1 MKTIDSF
8 LGEKWYKKNLDE
20 RESLLISQRHEI
32 SLILSNLLSLR
43 DLKEDEIDN
52 YLFPNLLKNLPDPN
66 NFIDMNKSLERT
78 YKAMQNNEKIAIIAD
93 YDVDGSTS
101 AAIMYKFFKEIN
113 IEVLLE
119 IPNRL
124 NEGYGPNKKIMNK
137 LKKQNTNLLFT
148 LDCGTNSFEVLNDKE
163 YQDIDIIVI
172 DHHISDF
179 KLPEVYSLINPNRFD
194 ETGESK
200 DLAAVGVTF
209 IFLMALRRFLRE
221 KNYFIK
227 KNFSEPNLLNLLD
240 LVALGTVCDVVKLKN
255 YNRAIVK
262 KGMDIIHKR
271 KNESIRKLF
280 DNSNINREPN
290 VQDLSFIIGPQLNA
304 ASRIENQF
312 LATKILIT
320 EDITEIENLT
330 KRLFLLNEKRK
341 LIEKNIYEEA
351 LEQAS
356 KQLQNNI
363 ILVSGNNWHKGVLGI
378 VAGKISEKYYKP
390 CIVISFI
397 NEIGYGSARSI
408 KDFNLGKL
416 IIEANNDNLLI
427 SGGGHEQAAGLKIK
441 KLKLDMFF
449 EYLINKTKSLDPI
462 FFRKTNYYDLDLSID
477 QINFD
482 LIENIEKMEPFG
494 NGNEEPIF
502 KIINASIDHVKIIKE
517 KHLMIFIKNNFND
530 NLKGICFNCVD
541 NNLGQ
546 NLLNFKSKKFH
557 IFCTLKRDNFNDKL
571 MPQIIIYDAI
581 LSIN

>member
-1 MKTIDSF
+1 MNTIDSF

-43 DLKEDEIDN
+43 DLKEDEIEN

-124 NEGYGPNKKIMNK
+124 EEGYGPNKKIMNK
-137 LKKQNTNLLFT
+137 LKNQNTNLLFT

-163 YQDIDIIVI
+163 YKNIDIIVI
-172 DHHISDF
+172 DHHISDV

-227 KNFSEPNLLNLLD
+227 KNFPEPNLLNLLD

-271 KNESIRKLF
+271 KNESIKKLF

-390 CIVISFI
+390 CIVISFV

-427 SGGGHEQAAGLKIK
+427 SGGGHEQAAGLRIK

-449 EYLINKTKSLDPI
+449 EYLINRTKSLDPI

-494 NGNEEPIF
+494 NGNEEPRF
-502 KIINASIDHVKIIKE
+502 KIIDASIDHVKIIKE
-517 KHLMIFIKNNFND
+517 KHLMIFIKNNFNN

>member
-8 LGEKWYKKNLDE
+8 LGEKWHKKNLDE

-43 DLKEDEIDN
+43 DLKEGEIEN
-52 YLFPNLLKNLPDPN
+52 YLFPDLLQNLPDPN

-78 YKAMQNNEKIAIIAD
+78 YKAIQNSEKIAIIAD

-101 AAIMYKFFKEIN
+101 AAIMHKFFKEIN

-124 NEGYGPNKKIMNK
+124 DEGYGPNKKIMNK
-137 LKKQNTNLLFT
+137 LKNQNTNLLFT

-163 YQDIDIIVI
+163 YKNIDIIVI
-172 DHHISDF
+172 DHHISDV

-227 KNFSEPNLLNLLD
+227 KNFPEPNLLNLLD

-271 KNESIRKLF
+271 KNESIKKLF

-390 CIVISFI
+390 CIVISFV

-427 SGGGHEQAAGLKIK
+427 SGGGHEQAAGLKIN

-449 EYLINKTKSLDPI
+449 EYLINRTKTLDPT

-494 NGNEEPIF
+494 NGNEEPRF
-502 KIINASIDHVKIIKE
+502 KIINASIEHVKIVKE
-517 KHLMIFIKNNFND
+517 KHLMIFIKNNFNN

-557 IFCTLKRDNFNDKL
+557 IFCSLKRDNFNDKF

>member
-8 LGEKWYKKNLDE
+8 LGEKWHKKNLDE

-43 DLKEDEIDN
+43 DIKEDEIEN
-52 YLFPNLLKNLPDPN
+52 YLFPDLLQNLPDPN

-78 YKAMQNNEKIAIIAD
+78 YKAIQNSEKIAIIAD

-124 NEGYGPNKKIMNK
+124 DEGYGPNKKIMNK

-163 YQDIDIIVI
+163 YQDMDIIVI

-227 KNFSEPNLLNLLD
+227 KNFPEPNLLNLLD

-390 CIVISFI
+390 CIVISFV

-427 SGGGHEQAAGLKIK
+427 SGGGHEQAAGLRIK

-449 EYLINKTKSLDPI
+449 EYLINRTKSLDPI

-494 NGNEEPIF
+494 NGNEEPRF
-502 KIINASIDHVKIIKE
+502 KIIDASIDHVKIIKE
-517 KHLMIFIKNNFND
+517 KHLMIFIKNNFNN

-546 NLLNFKSKKFH
+546 NLLKYKSKKFH

>member
-1 MKTIDSF
+1 
-8 LGEKWYKKNLDE
+8 
-20 RESLLISQRHEI
+20 
-32 SLILSNLLSLR
+32 
-43 DLKEDEIDN
+43 
-52 YLFPNLLKNLPDPN
+52 
-66 NFIDMNKSLERT
+66 
-78 YKAMQNNEKIAIIAD
+78 
-93 YDVDGSTS
+93 
-101 AAIMYKFFKEIN
+101 
-113 IEVLLE
+113 
-119 IPNRL
+119 
-124 NEGYGPNKKIMNK
+124 
-137 LKKQNTNLLFT
+137 
-148 LDCGTNSFEVLNDKE
+148 
-163 YQDIDIIVI
+163 
-172 DHHISDF
+172 
-179 KLPEVYSLINPNRFD
+179 
-194 ETGESK
+194 
-200 DLAAVGVTF
+200 
-209 IFLMALRRFLRE
+209 
-221 KNYFIK
+221 
-227 KNFSEPNLLNLLD
+227 
-240 LVALGTVCDVVKLKN
+240 
-255 YNRAIVK
+255 
-262 KGMDIIHKR
+262 
-271 KNESIRKLF
+271 
-280 DNSNINREPN
+280 NINREPN

-390 CIVISFI
+390 CIVISFV

-408 KDFNLGKL
+408 KNFNLGKL
-416 IIEANNDNLLI
+416 IIEANNNNLLI
-427 SGGGHEQAAGLKIK
+427 SGGGHEQAAGLKIN

-449 EYLINKTKSLDPI
+449 EYLINRTKTLDPT

-494 NGNEEPIF
+494 NGNEEPRF
-502 KIINASIDHVKIIKE
+502 KIINASIEHVKIVKE
-517 KHLMIFIKNNFND
+517 KHLMIFIKNNFNN

-557 IFCTLKRDNFNDKL
+557 IFCSLKRDNFNDKF

>member
-8 LGEKWYKKNLDE
+8 LGEKWHKKNLDE

-43 DLKEDEIDN
+43 DLKEGEIEN
-52 YLFPNLLKNLPDPN
+52 YLFPDLLQNLPDPN

-78 YKAMQNNEKIAIIAD
+78 YKAIQNSEKIAIIAD

-124 NEGYGPNKKIMNK
+124 DEGYGPNKKIMNK
-137 LKKQNTNLLFT
+137 LKNQNTNLLFT

-163 YQDIDIIVI
+163 YKNIDIIVI
-172 DHHISDF
+172 DHHISDV

-227 KNFSEPNLLNLLD
+227 KNFPEPNLLNLLD

-390 CIVISFI
+390 CIVISFV

-408 KDFNLGKL
+408 KNFNLGKL
-416 IIEANNDNLLI
+416 IIEANNNNLLI
-427 SGGGHEQAAGLKIK
+427 SGGGHEQAAGLKIN

-449 EYLINKTKSLDPI
+449 EYLINRTKSLDPI

-494 NGNEEPIF
+494 NGNEEPRF
-502 KIINASIDHVKIIKE
+502 KIINASIEHVKIVKE
-517 KHLMIFIKNNFND
+517 KHLMIFIKNNFNN

-557 IFCTLKRDNFNDKL
+557 IFCSLKRDNFNDKF

>member
-43 DLKEDEIDN
+43 DLKEDEIEN
-52 YLFPNLLKNLPDPN
+52 YLFPDLLKNLPDPN

-78 YKAMQNNEKIAIIAD
+78 YKAIQNNEKIAIIAD

-101 AAIMYKFFKEIN
+101 AAIMYKFFREIN

-124 NEGYGPNKKIMNK
+124 DEGYGPNKKIMNK
-137 LKKQNTNLLFT
+137 LKNQNTNLLFT
-148 LDCGTNSFEVLNDKE
+148 LDCGTNSFEVLNNKE
-163 YQDIDIIVI
+163 YKDIDIIVI

-179 KLPEVYSLINPNRFD
+179 KLPAVYSLINPNRFD

-227 KNFSEPNLLNLLD
+227 KNLHEPNLLNLLD
-240 LVALGTVCDVVKLKN
+240 LVALGTVCDVVKLKT

-262 KGMDIIHKR
+262 RGMDIIHKR
-271 KNESIRKLF
+271 KNESIKKLF
-280 DNSNINREPN
+280 DNSNINRQPN

-330 KRLFLLNEKRK
+330 K
-341 LIEKNIYEEA
+341 
-351 LEQAS
+351 
-356 KQLQNNI
+356 
-363 ILVSGNNWHKGVLGI
+363 
-378 VAGKISEKYYKP
+378 KI
-390 CIVISFI
+390 
-397 NEIGYGSARSI
+397 
-408 KDFNLGKL
+408 
-416 IIEANNDNLLI
+416 
-427 SGGGHEQAAGLKIK
+427 
-441 KLKLDMFF
+441 
-449 EYLINKTKSLDPI
+449 
-462 FFRKTNYYDLDLSID
+462 
-477 QINFD
+477 
-482 LIENIEKMEPFG
+482 
-494 NGNEEPIF
+494 
-502 KIINASIDHVKIIKE
+502 
-517 KHLMIFIKNNFND
+517 IFIK
-530 NLKGICFNCVD
+530 
-541 NNLGQ
+541 
-546 NLLNFKSKKFH
+546 
-557 IFCTLKRDNFNDKL
+557 
-571 MPQIIIYDAI
+571 
-581 LSIN
+581 

>member
-1 MKTIDSF
+1 MNTIDSF

-113 IEVLLE
+113 IELLLE

-124 NEGYGPNKKIMNK
+124 DEGYGPNKKIMNK

-227 KNFSEPNLLNLLD
+227 KNFPEPNLLNLLD

-390 CIVISFI
+390 CIVISFV

-449 EYLINKTKSLDPI
+449 EYLINRTKSLDPI

-517 KHLMIFIKNNFND
+517 KHLMIFIKNNFNN

>member
-113 IEVLLE
+113 IELLLE

-124 NEGYGPNKKIMNK
+124 DEGYGPNKKIMNK

-227 KNFSEPNLLNLLD
+227 KNFPEPNLLNLLD
-240 LVALGTVCDVVKLKN
+240 LVALGTVCDVVILKN

-390 CIVISFI
+390 CIVISFV

-427 SGGGHEQAAGLKIK
+427 SGGGHEQAAGLKIN

-449 EYLINKTKSLDPI
+449 EYLINRTKSLDPI
-462 FFRKTNYYDLDLSID
+462 FFRKTNYYDLDLLID

-517 KHLMIFIKNNFND
+517 KHLMIFIKNNFNN